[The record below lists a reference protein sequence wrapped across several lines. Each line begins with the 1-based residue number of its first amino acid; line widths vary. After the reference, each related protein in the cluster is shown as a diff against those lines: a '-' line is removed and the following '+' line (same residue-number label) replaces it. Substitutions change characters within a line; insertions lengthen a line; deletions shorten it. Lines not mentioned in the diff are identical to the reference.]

1 LLEENLEELE
11 ENMSGENWRNEK
23 RNHGGSIKTI
33 NGILYAR
40 VQYVDQTTGKRK
52 EKLRRADNRTHARQ
66 LIKQMRAEYE
76 NHGEETLQSD
86 KLTFGTLAKKYE
98 ETELIPAVYSDGRKV
113 AGRRSLNP
121 QKSLIKP
128 LIEHFGRK
136 NIRTIKTSDVKAY
149 KAKRLNTPVEIE
161 VTVKDFIEGKN
172 GKQKLCCRKETKQ
185 RPRKIASV
193 NRELQLLRAIFNF
206 AKSDK
211 LIVESPFDRSKDI
224 ISASAEV
231 ERDRVLSHAEEMRLL
246 AACVDKR
253 EHLRPLVI
261 TAVDTGMRKGEL
273 LKLQWKDVDLFA
285 GTINVQATNT
295 KTEKARTIGMTARV
309 RAELKRL
316 WEISPK
322 DETEI
327 VFGITDNFKRSFGT
341 ACREAGIENLRFH
354 DLRHTCITRLIRA
367 GVPHSEA
374 MKISGHREIK
384 TFQRYMNLTS
394 ESVNATASLLDAY
407 LSNSQGSFDGL
418 ESHAVN

>member
-1 LLEENLEELE
+1 
-11 ENMSGENWRNEK
+11 MSGENWRNEK